1 MASEAVRKKHQQE
14 LEEKEQEV
22 EDMRSQCQK
31 KVKAAESQLE
41 DEYGEKQTI
50 LREKRELERKL
61 QEYQDMAPVANR
73 GQSARTRHC
82 GYCRRWYTSRS
93 VSAHTALWVLL
104 SMLHTCVRRVVIQ

>member
-22 EDMRSQCQK
+22 EDMWSQCQK

-82 GYCRRWYTSRS
+82 GYCCQWCTRR
-93 VSAHTALWVLL
+93 VSAAYGLAMTRKC
-104 SMLHTCVRRVVIQ
+104 S